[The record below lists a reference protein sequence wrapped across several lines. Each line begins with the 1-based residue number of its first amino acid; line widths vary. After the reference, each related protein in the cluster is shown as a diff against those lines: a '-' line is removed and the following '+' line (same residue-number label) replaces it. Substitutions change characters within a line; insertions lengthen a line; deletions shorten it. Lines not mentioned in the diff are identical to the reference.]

1 MIVWTKSPPPTSPSY
16 LPPPTPPYPPYP
28 PLTPQPPPT
37 PPTPPYPPPTPPYQ
51 GWYNTVRVMYC
62 IVPIQY
68 CNVMYCIRNFPDKG
82 LFVHRTY
89 VPRISSY
96 SVLVY
101 NLQLFAKI
109 IFCLN
114 FLFFFRI
121 PCVLYL
127 FNLVDDI
134 ISDVNDDVI
143 SDITDDVIMHDVIS
157 DVSDHTA
164 PKTNISH
171 PHPQGQTTQIQTAVH
186 TRWLSKLTCRWHAT
200 RGGLVGFSRHP
211 SDVILLLNFCRF
223 PKWHHVALAC
233 LSSISHLT

>member
-1 MIVWTKSPPPTSPSY
+1 MTSPH
-16 LPPPTPPYPPYP
+16 
-28 PLTPQPPPT
+28 
-37 PPTPPYPPPTPPYQ
+37 

-68 CNVMYCIRNFPDKG
+68 CNVMYCIPNSSDKV
-82 LFVHRTY
+82 LFVHRSY
-89 VPRISSY
+89 VPRICSY

-101 NLQLFAKI
+101 NLQLFAKKV
-109 IFCLN
+109 FCLN
-114 FLFFFRI
+114 FLFFFWI
-121 PCVLYL
+121 PCVPYL

-157 DVSDHTA
+157 DVSHHTA

-171 PHPQGQTTQIQTAVH
+171 PHPEGQATQIQTAVH

-200 RGGLVGFSRHP
+200 RGGPVRFSRHP

-223 PKWHHVALAC
+223 
-233 LSSISHLT
+233 